1 MIVLIERPA
10 RWTPRSE
17 LDMPR
22 FGVVVEV
29 VAGPISDPLTFV
41 RHYNA
46 ASLDAV
52 GATWAALCA
61 AAARP
66 GTAMAIPT
74 AQRQGREAVRDGASK
89 AARGY
94 LARGGLRRRAREAS
108 TLR

>member
-1 MIVLIERPA
+1 
-10 RWTPRSE
+10 
-17 LDMPR
+17 MPR
-22 FGVVVEV
+22 CGVVVEV
-29 VAGPISDPLTFV
+29 IDEPISDPLTFV

-52 GATWAALCA
+52 GATWAALCD

-66 GTAMAIPT
+66 GTAMAIPS
-74 AQRQGREAVRDGASK
+74 AERLCRQAVGGGASK

-94 LARGGLRRRAREAS
+94 RSRGGLRRRAREAS